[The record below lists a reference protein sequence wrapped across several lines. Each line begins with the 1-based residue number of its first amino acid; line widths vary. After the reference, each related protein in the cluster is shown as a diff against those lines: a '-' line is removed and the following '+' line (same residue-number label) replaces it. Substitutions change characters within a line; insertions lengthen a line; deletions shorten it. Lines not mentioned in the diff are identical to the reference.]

1 MCVFK
6 LEKTTVIPN
15 FFLKICNSRTTLV
28 LRYRERQT
36 SLTAQYYF
44 HWGKDMELLVIPAL
58 SVTLVVAF
66 MIDFVFELPFQRT
79 YRQTHMGI

>member
-44 HWGKDMELLVIPAL
+44 HWGKDMELLVIPAYRHNC
-58 SVTLVVAF
+58 VDTV
-66 MIDFVFELPFQRT
+66 FVP
-79 YRQTHMGI
+79 THKPAT